1 MTVENEFVIELEHVY
16 VMYQT
21 HLAVKDVTMKVRQ
34 GEFLALLGP
43 NGAGKTTLVKT
54 ILGLTEPVSGT
65 VRVFGVPPKEL
76 GERRSWIGYVPQV
89 TKIDP
94 NFPIRVF
101 DIVLMGRYGRIGLF
115 RRPSRADKE
124 AVMRS
129 LEMVNMADHVDRRF
143 GDLSGG
149 QQQRVLVAR
158 ALVSE
163 PKLLLLDEP
172 TTGVDVTTSTSVYD
186 LLTELHRQGITIV
199 MVSHDVGVV
208 SQYVDKVACI
218 NQSLVVHGPPKE
230 VMTEDALSDMYGC
243 AAMMFVHGPMPHMV
257 VRKEMAGVI
266 GLEDVRRRKD
276 EG

>member
-1 MTVENEFVIELEHVY
+1 MDSEFVIELEHVY
-16 VMYQT
+16 VTYQT
-21 HLAVKDVTMKVRQ
+21 HLAVKDVTMKVRR

-43 NGAGKTTLVKT
+43 NGAGKTTLIKT
-54 ILGLTEPVSGT
+54 ILGLTEPASGK
-65 VRVFGVPPKEL
+65 VQVFGVPPKSL
-76 GERRSWIGYVPQV
+76 GERRSWIGYVPQA

-101 DIVLMGRYGRIGLF
+101 DIVLMGRYGKIGLL

-124 AVMRS
+124 ATLRA
-129 LEMVNMADHVDRRF
+129 LEMVNMTDHVDRRF

-158 ALVSE
+158 ALVVD

-186 LLTELHRQGITIV
+186 ILTDLHLQGVTIV

-230 VMTEDALSDMYGC
+230 VLTEEALSDMYGC

-257 VRKEMAGVI
+257 VKKEMAGII
-266 GLEDVRRRKD
+266 GLEDVHRRK
-276 EG
+276 E